1 MAKIFPNLPIY
12 LVKYTYI
19 DMGVLVVVC
28 LGLAI
33 YTFYSVE
40 HFRVSHFV
48 TSTTLYFWNF

>member
-1 MAKIFPNLPIY
+1 MAKILPNLPIY

-48 TSTTLYFWNF
+48 TSTTLSFWNF